1 MRSDVELVARSALN
15 GDKDAFGILVERY
28 QSPIRRFLLNV
39 SGNEELAKDLTQ
51 ETFIKAWLGIGSF
64 RAVAK
69 FSTWLYRIA
78 YNTFYDYNT
87 RQHEKLLGDGDIN
100 DVCSSH
106 SDYEN
111 VDFDIDF
118 KTIIS
123 SLDENERAVMLLY
136 FMEDFTIDKISTIL
150 NMPKGTVKSHLHRAK
165 KYVETQLTENKG
177 TYKNSPRK

>member
-1 MRSDVELVARSALN
+1 MKSDVELVARSALN
-15 GDKDAFGILVERY
+15 GDKDAFGVLVERY
-28 QSPIRRFLLNV
+28 QSPIRRFLFNL
-39 SGNEELAKDLTQ
+39 SGNDELAKDLTQ

-78 YNTFYDYNT
+78 YNTFYDYNI

-100 DVCSSH
+100 DVCSSQ

-150 NMPKGTVKSHLHRAK
+150 DMPKGTIKSHLHRAK
-165 KYVETQLTENKG
+165 KQIENRLTEIN
-177 TYKNSPRK
+177 YERK